1 MTSPMARFPV
11 SRARPAALI
20 LSLVGAVLVAAP
32 SRADAQSSDAAQP
45 SAAAAA
51 AAALSPGDA
60 MMGYLRTLA
69 TEPKDFQA
77 LIGAGNAALDLGD
90 AQAAAG
96 FFGRAD
102 EVWPTSPL
110 PKSGAGAAMVLQG
123 DAADALVMFQRAV
136 ELKGSLLTFAAD
148 RGLAYDLLGR
158 HSEAQADYRLALNG
172 GDRDEARRRL
182 ALSLAITGNKAEALT
197 TLGPLMAKGDA
208 AAARCR
214 ALVLA
219 LSGDTLGAKRTL
231 EAAMPGSSSQMD
243 PFFRRLPALSSRDK
257 AAAVNLGIFPDAQ
270 STATYAAAA
279 RPPVPSGDRLASIA
293 EMLGQ
298 TQQAIT
304 VAPPTAPP
312 PVPSGAAVA
321 IPQRV
326 ASAVA
331 AATPRRSAPVS
342 GEKRYWVQLASGSN
356 AGAMPQE
363 FRRIKSRKPDYFD
376 GINPYVADSD
386 GRARLLIGPFKDK
399 RDAETFAVALES
411 ERINAFSWISPPGQ
425 AIRKISAE

>member
-1 MTSPMARFPV
+1 MTLPMARFPV
-11 SRARPAALI
+11 SRVRPAALI
-20 LSLVGAVLVAAP
+20 LSLVGAVLVTAP
-32 SRADAQSSDAAQP
+32 SSADAQST
-45 SAAAAA
+45 AA

-69 TEPKDFQA
+69 TEPTDFQA

-110 PKSGAGAAMVLQG
+110 PKAGAGAAMVLQG
-123 DAADALVMFQRAV
+123 DASGALVMFQRA
-136 ELKGSLLTFAAD
+136 LQLRGSLLTFAAD

-158 HSEAQADYRLALNG
+158 HSEAQADYRLALSG
-172 GDRDEARRRL
+172 ADRDEARRRL
-182 ALSLAITGNKAEALT
+182 ALSLAITGKKAEALT

-208 AAARCR
+208 GAARCR

-219 LSGDTLGAKRTL
+219 LSGDTVGAKRTI
-231 EAAMPGSSSQMD
+231 ESAMPGSSYQMD

-270 STATYAAAA
+270 STASYASVA
-279 RPPVPSGDRLASIA
+279 RQTPPVESGDRLASIE

-298 TQQAIT
+298 TQQV
-304 VAPPTAPP
+304 VAVTPTPPPPTRI
-312 PVPSGAAVA
+312 VA
-321 IPQRV
+321 MPQRV
-326 ASAVA
+326 ASNAV
-331 AATPRRSAPVS
+331 TPAVHRSPQVS
-342 GEKRYWVQLASGSN
+342 SDKRYWVQLASGSN
-356 AGAMPQE
+356 AGALPQE
-363 FRRIKSRKPDYFD
+363 FRRIKARKPDYFD
-376 GINPYVADSD
+376 GINPYVTDSE

-411 ERINAFSWISPPGQ
+411 ERIDAFSWISPPGQ
-425 AIRKISAE
+425 AVRKLSPE